1 MDTASREVL
10 GKATARLA
18 HEIKNSLTGIVGA
31 LEVLQ
36 DRLSPTTEIDDIMER
51 VGAEVQ
57 RIEGSVKELSAF
69 AEPKAAVL
77 KRTNLHDVI
86 DQSIEKAPLSTS
98 TRVARQYQDGMPPIA
113 VDEKLLGQALH
124 RILLNAE
131 EAMPDGGIL
140 TVSTTW
146 DQDRALISIRDT
158 GSGVPAEEL
167 ERIFEPFFT
176 RKMRGLGLGLA
187 ISRTLVDAHGG
198 SLSVVSPAEGGYRV
212 RDRAPP
218 LVVALN
224 HRRGHLRT
232 DIVSPHPARS
242 PSGRFCVRAV
252 REGKASPRA
261 CPPRPGSARTC
272 TPCRP

>member
-1 MDTASREVL
+1 MDTTSRQVL

-36 DRLSPTTEIDDIMER
+36 DRLSPTTEIDDIMVR

-69 AEPKAAVL
+69 AEPKAPVL

-86 DQSIEKAPLSTS
+86 DQSLEKAPLSAS

-131 EAMPDGGIL
+131 EAMPDGGTL

-187 ISRTLVDAHGG
+187 ISRTLVDAHSG
-198 SLSVVSPAEGGYRV
+198 SLSVVSPAEGGTEFV
-212 RDRAPP
+212 
-218 LVVALN
+218 
-224 HRRGHLRT
+224 
-232 DIVSPHPARS
+232 IVLPHS
-242 PSGRFCVRAV
+242 S
-252 REGKASPRA
+252 
-261 CPPRPGSARTC
+261 
-272 TPCRP
+272 

>member
-1 MDTASREVL
+1 MDRASQEVL

-18 HEIKNSLTGIVGA
+18 HEIKNSLTGIAGA

-36 DRLSPTTEIDDIMER
+36 DRLSPATEIDDILQR
-51 VGAEVQ
+51 VNLEVR
-57 RIEGSVKELSAF
+57 RIEGSVKELSTF
-69 AEPKAAVL
+69 AEPKSPVL
-77 KRTNLHDVI
+77 KRKNLRDVI
-86 DQSIEKAPLSTS
+86 EQSLERVPLSVS
-98 TRVARQYQDGMPPIA
+98 TTVQRHYQDGMPPIP

-131 EAMPDGGIL
+131 EAMPDGGTL

-146 DQDRALISIRDT
+146 DQDRVLISIRDT

-198 SLSVVSPAEGGYRV
+198 SLSVVSPAEGGTEFV
-212 RDRAPP
+212 
-218 LVVALN
+218 
-224 HRRGHLRT
+224 
-232 DIVSPHPARS
+232 IVLPHS
-242 PSGRFCVRAV
+242 S
-252 REGKASPRA
+252 
-261 CPPRPGSARTC
+261 
-272 TPCRP
+272 

>member
-10 GKATARLA
+10 GRATARLA

-31 LEVLQ
+31 LEVLK
-36 DRLSPTTEIDDIMER
+36 DHLSPTVEIDDIMAR

-57 RIEGSVKELSAF
+57 RIEGSVKELSVF
-69 AEPKAAVL
+69 AEPKPPVL

-86 DQSIEKAPLSTS
+86 NRSLEKTPLSAS
-98 TRVARQYQDGMPPIA
+98 TRVTRQYQDGMPPIA

-131 EAMPDGGIL
+131 EAMPDGGTL

-146 DQDRALISIRDT
+146 DPDRALISIRDT

-187 ISRTLVDAHGG
+187 ITRTLVDAHGG
-198 SLSVVSPAEGGYRV
+198 SLSVVSPAEGGTEFV
-212 RDRAPP
+212 
-218 LVVALN
+218 
-224 HRRGHLRT
+224 
-232 DIVSPHPARS
+232 IVL
-242 PSGRFCVRAV
+242 
-252 REGKASPRA
+252 PR
-261 CPPRPGSARTC
+261 
-272 TPCRP
+272 

>member
-1 MDTASREVL
+1 MDTSSREVL
-10 GKATARLA
+10 GRATARLA

-36 DRLSPTTEIDDIMER
+36 DRLSPTTEIDDIMAR
-51 VGAEVQ
+51 VGHEVQ
-57 RIEGSVKELSAF
+57 RIEGSVEELSTF

-77 KRTNLHDVI
+77 KRTNLHEVI
-86 DQSIEKAPLSTS
+86 EQSLEKASLSTS
-98 TRVARQYQDGMPPIA
+98 TKVARQYQDGMPPIA

-124 RILLNAE
+124 RILANAE
-131 EAMPDGGIL
+131 EAMPDGGTL

-187 ISRTLVDAHGG
+187 ITRTLVDAHGG
-198 SLSVVSPAEGGYRV
+198 SLSAVSPAEGGTEFV
-212 RDRAPP
+212 
-218 LVVALN
+218 
-224 HRRGHLRT
+224 
-232 DIVSPHPARS
+232 IVL
-242 PSGRFCVRAV
+242 
-252 REGKASPRA
+252 PRQ
-261 CPPRPGSARTC
+261 S
-272 TPCRP
+272 

>member
-1 MDTASREVL
+1 ML

-36 DRLSPTTEIDDIMER
+36 DRLSQTTEIDDIMER

-57 RIEGSVKELSAF
+57 RIEGSVRELSAF
-69 AEPKAAVL
+69 AEPKAPML

-86 DQSIEKAPLSTS
+86 DQSLERVRLSVS
-98 TRVARQYQDGMPPIA
+98 TTVHRHYQDGMPPIP

-131 EAMPDGGIL
+131 EAMPDGGTL

-198 SLSVVSPAEGGYRV
+198 SLSVVSPAEGGTEFV
-212 RDRAPP
+212 
-218 LVVALN
+218 
-224 HRRGHLRT
+224 
-232 DIVSPHPARS
+232 IVLPHS
-242 PSGRFCVRAV
+242 S
-252 REGKASPRA
+252 
-261 CPPRPGSARTC
+261 
-272 TPCRP
+272 